1 MPPKQ
6 TYQQIKERNERD
18 IRRRT
23 EDRISALKVQYKKES
38 TRTRI
43 NALMEHNMKVS
54 ARTRRNLVVESDVVV
69 VESDAEDSEDERP
82 FPKEGVEAFDKTL
95 RKRCYMSNSSPTCVV
110 CLRRQVYWTAC
121 VRLSCVLLF
130 LFLLFCLHRMYHT

>member
-1 MPPKQ
+1 MPPKE

-23 EDRISALKVQYKKES
+23 QDRIAALKVQNKKEAA
-38 TRTRI
+38 RTRI
-43 NALMEHNMKVS
+43 YALMEQNMIAS
-54 ARTRRNLVVESDVVV
+54 ARTRRNLEVERHVV
-69 VESDAEDSEDERP
+69 VEESGEEDSEDERP
-82 FPKEGVEAFDKTL
+82 FGNQGVEAFNKTL
-95 RKRCYMSNSSPTCVV
+95 RKRCYMSDSSPTCVV

-130 LFLLFCLHRMYHT
+130 LFLLFCLNRMYHT